1 MPAGTVAGVKL
12 CCKCGKDVTSV
23 QRMKSSDGRYW
34 CRDCGEKDEGRKG
47 QSAGGICAGCH
58 ESFSKSELT
67 SFGGRKYCPKCAGR
81 QFHSSQSFFGK
92 VWSRITGKG

>member
-1 MPAGTVAGVKL
+1 
-12 CCKCGKDVTSV
+12 
-23 QRMKSSDGRYW
+23 MKSSDGRYW